1 MPKKHRKKGPKAAK
15 RAAQAAARNRRP
27 EPEPSMLDRVLPS
40 SFGMSVEGDEHQRG
54 TEHDLGSLGATKPE
68 EAGSWWDYLP
78 SFTWGGE
85 ESSGTQ
91 TRLDG
96 DDDSHV
102 DVLSNQNKQGL
113 SLSMGATGV
122 KGKAEYEKQMTL
134 LEAAKK
140 GTVGEETGLSASA
153 STSVSVGKASAGAK
167 GSISGDRSGISGDA
181 EIGAGAYA
189 MAAEA
194 SGELGIPIPWT
205 NARLVGG
212 MTAGGTMGVG
222 GKAEGHFAYGSEGAS
237 MGGKLTGSVG
247 LGGQL
252 GWNAGIQKRDPNKE
266 GWF

>member
-1 MPKKHRKKGPKAAK
+1 
-15 RAAQAAARNRRP
+15 
-27 EPEPSMLDRVLPS
+27 MLERLKPS
-40 SFGMSVEGDEHQRG
+40 SFGMSGEGEEHNVGGQ
-54 TEHDLGSLGATKPE
+54 HDLGSVGATKAE
-68 EAGSWWDYLP
+68 DAGSWWDYLP

-102 DVLSNQNKQGL
+102 DVLSSQNKQGL
-113 SLSMGATGV
+113 SLSMGAKGV
-122 KGKAEYEKQMTL
+122 KGKAEYEKTMTL

-140 GTVGEETGLSASA
+140 GSVGEETGLSASA
-153 STSVSVGKASAGAK
+153 STSVSVGKGLAGMK
-167 GSISGDRSGISGDA
+167 GSIEGDRSGLSGDA

-212 MTAGGTMGVG
+212 MTAGGTIGVG

-237 MGGKLTGSVG
+237 MGGKLSGSVG

-252 GWNAGIQKRDPNKE
+252 GWNAGIQKRDPSQE